1 MNVIARHAAALAF
14 GALALQA
21 VAGDFDGT
29 RPFLCSVIVTNDCAL
44 GTPCIHGIAEDVN
57 LPQFVKVDFKAKQIS
72 ARGRTAP
79 IQNSNRSNGMLMIQG
94 EQDRRAFS
102 LTVAEDTGAFVAAV
116 AGDGEGFMVF
126 GACTLY

>member
-1 MNVIARHAAALAF
+1 MSFIARPAAVLLF
-14 GALALQA
+14 GALALQSA
-21 VAGDFDGT
+21 AADFDGT
-29 RPFLCSVIVTNDCAL
+29 RPFICSVIDTNDCAL

-57 LPQFVKVDFKAKQIS
+57 LPQFVKIDFKAKQIS

-79 IQNSNRSNGMLMIQG
+79 IQNSSRANGMLMIQG
-94 EQDRRAFS
+94 EQDQRAFS
-102 LTVAEDTGAFVAAV
+102 VTVAEDTGAFVAAV

>member
-1 MNVIARHAAALAF
+1 MIVIARHAAALAL

-21 VAGDFDGT
+21 WAGDFDGT
-29 RPFLCSVIVTNDCAL
+29 RPFICSVIDTNDCAL
-44 GTPCIHGIAEDVN
+44 GTACIHGIAEDVN
-57 LPQFVKVDFKAKQIS
+57 LPQFVKVDFQAKQIS

-79 IQNSNRSNGMLMIQG
+79 IQTSSRSNGMLMIQG

-102 LTVAEDTGAFVAAV
+102 LTIAEDTGAMVAAV